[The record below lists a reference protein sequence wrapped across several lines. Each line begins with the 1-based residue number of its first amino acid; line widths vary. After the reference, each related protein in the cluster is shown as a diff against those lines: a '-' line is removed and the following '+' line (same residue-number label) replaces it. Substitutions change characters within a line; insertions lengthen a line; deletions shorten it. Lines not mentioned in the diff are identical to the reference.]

1 MSRYLSRPRRKYF
14 ILLFLI
20 HFGPTGQQNSFWL
33 LTLDCCD
40 AALAA
45 PQSSKV
51 KSQLL
56 RELELGLAQG
66 LQRNKWQGPALGG
79 KDAVYA
85 GCGP

>member
-1 MSRYLSRPRRKYF
+1 MSRYLSRARRKYF
-14 ILLFLI
+14 ILLFFIQFRTDRTTKLPLA
-20 HFGPTGQQNSFWL
+20 FD
-33 LTLDCCD
+33 LDCCD

-66 LQRNKWQGPALGG
+66 LQRNKWQGPAFGG